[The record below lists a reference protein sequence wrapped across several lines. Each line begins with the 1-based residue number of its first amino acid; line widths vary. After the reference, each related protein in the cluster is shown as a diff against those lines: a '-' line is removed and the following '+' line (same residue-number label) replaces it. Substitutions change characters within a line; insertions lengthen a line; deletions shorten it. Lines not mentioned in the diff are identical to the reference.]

1 MESSPS
7 RPLYH
12 RKLYR
17 KRLFAVTL
25 LLSILL
31 AGSWLTAQ
39 ILPPQFGRK
48 QERDNGPRALGLIQ
62 LSPKGKGRLIP
73 VAIMMDGKFF
83 DAGSYKAAPVPMAL
97 DFGTVYEG
105 FRSGVSQGVFT
116 ITQPGQL
123 NHVWIAEGT
132 WLPAGS
138 KALEKHKKYS
148 APVIDDDKGGPPVLH
163 RRVPKTDTDSKDTD
177 KDKNNSNSKDSPK
190 PATPSASRPAAPPAS
205 APSPPDAAKASAPA
219 SPEPSKAPASSA
231 SDDENITDPN
241 RPRLRRGK
249 PDSSAHREPFAT
261 FDQLTDAA
269 PGTGSP
275 GAAKPDAKTAKD
287 SA

>member
-48 QERDNGPRALGLIQ
+48 QERDKGPRALGLIQ
-62 LSPKGKGRLIP
+62 LAPKGKGRLIP
-73 VAIMMDGKFF
+73 IAIMIDGKFY
-83 DAGSYKAAPVPMAL
+83 DAGAFKAAPVPMAL
-97 DFGTVYEG
+97 DFGVVYEA
-105 FRSGVSQGVFT
+105 FRSGVTQGVFT
-116 ITQPGQL
+116 NTQPGQL

-132 WLPAGS
+132 WIPAGS

-148 APVIDDDKGGPPVLH
+148 APVIEDEDKNGPPVLH
-163 RRVPKTDTDSKDTD
+163 RRAEKTGSESDSKSD
-177 KDKNNSNSKDSPK
+177 SKSG
-190 PATPSASRPAAPPAS
+190 
-205 APSPPDAAKASAPA
+205 
-219 SPEPSKAPASSA
+219 SKS
-231 SDDENITDPN
+231 
-241 RPRLRRGK
+241 
-249 PDSSAHREPFAT
+249 
-261 FDQLTDAA
+261 
-269 PGTGSP
+269 
-275 GAAKPDAKTAKD
+275 
-287 SA
+287 

>member
-48 QERDNGPRALGLIQ
+48 QERDKGPRALGLIQ
-62 LSPKGKGRLIP
+62 LAPKGKGRLIP
-73 VAIMMDGKFF
+73 IAIMIDGKFY
-83 DAGSYKAAPVPMAL
+83 DAGAFKAAPVPMAL
-97 DFGTVYEG
+97 DFGIVYEA
-105 FRSGVSQGVFT
+105 FRTGVSQGVFT

-132 WLPAGS
+132 WLPTGAIDPT
-138 KALEKHKKYS
+138 KHKKY
-148 APVIDDDKGGPPVLH
+148 ATPKIADDDKDAPPVLH
-163 RRVPKTDTDSKDTD
+163 RRVEKTDSDSGADKKDQ
-177 KDKNNSNSKDSPK
+177 PK
-190 PATPSASRPAAPPAS
+190 PATPSTSPAPAPSAS
-205 APSPPDAAKASAPA
+205 AP
-219 SPEPSKAPASSA
+219 
-231 SDDENITDPN
+231 T
-241 RPRLRRGK
+241 
-249 PDSSAHREPFAT
+249 
-261 FDQLTDAA
+261 
-269 PGTGSP
+269 
-275 GAAKPDAKTAKD
+275 
-287 SA
+287 